1 MQVTFTE
8 QDFKKNAKGYKV
20 LKMIMDVMGEEEAEK
35 RNEAELVEENP
46 QIETRE
52 TVPQSGLIPKKTDE
66 EPCPEPEQEAQDPE
80 ITLEEAR
87 AELAKYSKKRSPQEA
102 KELLKSLG
110 ADKLT
115 DLPAD
120 CYSKL
125 LAAIKEG

>member
-35 RNEAELVEENP
+35 RNEAELVE
-46 QIETRE
+46 
-52 TVPQSGLIPKKTDE
+52 VPQSGLIPKKTDE

-115 DLPAD
+115 DLPAN